1 MFGLAF
7 TFRKSAAKLALAAV
21 ASTVAL
27 ADKACAEGL
36 SVSAEYNLDVSGAVS
51 GGSSSAGRALDNLI
65 VQLDGAWPAAAPGL
79 SVRGSVLSNSG
90 GRPNDVAGT
99 LQGVDNIEVSR
110 SRVKLY
116 ELWAQ
121 YDTGPV
127 SMRAGLYDL
136 NSEFYTTDSA
146 GLLINPAFG
155 IGSELAATGPNGPS
169 IFPSTS
175 LAARFRWSSE
185 RAYFQAAAINAKAG
199 VLGDPGGMDLEFGH
213 GALLIAEGGSLAR
226 GKVAVGAWR
235 YTDRQPSWSSD
246 LAPSQE
252 AVAQGA
258 YLLVDQPLLGE
269 EGAPRALRGFV
280 RLGVS
285 DGETTPFSGGA
296 QAGLLMSQVFASR
309 PASALSAGLNTGRL
323 SSRHRQELRGQGFAP
338 ADAETGIELT
348 YADQVT
354 DYFSLQPS
362 LQWIFNPGG
371 DAHADGVV
379 VLTLRATLAL

>member
-7 TFRKSAAKLALAAV
+7 KFRKNTDKLWVAVVMSAFII
-21 ASTVAL
+21 
-27 ADKACAEGL
+27 ADKASAEGV
-36 SVSAEYNLDVSGAVS
+36 SVSAEYKLDVSGAVS
-51 GGSSSAGRALDNLI
+51 GGESPAGRALDNLI
-65 VQLDGAWPAAAPGL
+65 LQLDGAWASAPGL

-121 YDTGPV
+121 YDAGPV

-175 LAARFRWSSE
+175 LAARVRWASD

-199 VLGDPGGMDLEFGH
+199 VLGDPGGMDLEFGD
-213 GALLIAEGGSLAR
+213 GALLVAEGGSLAR

-235 YTDRQPSWSSD
+235 YTDRQPRWSPD
-246 LAPSQE
+246 LPPGDE
-252 AVAQGA
+252 ATAQGA
-258 YLLVDQPLLGE
+258 YLLVDQPLAGE
-269 EGAPRALRGFV
+269 EGATRTVRGFV

-296 QAGLLMSQVFASR
+296 QAGLLMTQVFASR
-309 PASALSAGLNTGRL
+309 PASALSGGINTGRL
-323 SSRHRQELRGQGFAP
+323 SSRYRQELRGQGLAP
-338 ADAETGIELT
+338 AQAETGVELT

-354 DYFSLQPS
+354 DHLSLQPS

-379 VLTLRATLAL
+379 ILTLRATLAL